1 MAAKKRSG
9 EQEPLL
15 NTAARK
21 LGHAAGALTK
31 ATHQFTESLSGLA
44 ETVESKV
51 RDAAN
56 IGSPRERSKSH
67 ARSPEKR
74 SPKKKTRKSVRT
86 KKAKK
91 AGRVKGQGPGGKTR
105 RGGAKI
111 ANVKK

>member
-9 EQEPLL
+9 DQEPLL

-31 ATHQFTESLSGLA
+31 VTHQFTENLSGLA
-44 ETVESKV
+44 ETVTTRV
-51 RDAAN
+51 RKASVMGTTA
-56 IGSPRERSKSH
+56 ERSQSH
-67 ARSPEKR
+67 AQ
-74 SPKKKTRKSVRT
+74 SPKKKTRKSIRT

-91 AGRVKGQGPGGKTR
+91 AGRVKRPGPGRKTR

-111 ANVKK
+111 ANAKK

>member
-31 ATHQFTESLSGLA
+31 ATHELTENLSGLA
-44 ETVESKV
+44 ETVTTRV
-51 RDAAN
+51 RKASVMGTTA
-56 IGSPRERSKSH
+56 ERPQPH
-67 ARSPEKR
+67 AR
-74 SPKKKTRKSVRT
+74 SPKKKTRKGLPT
-86 KKAKK
+86 KKAKA
-91 AGRVKGQGPGGKTR
+91 AGRAKRQGPGGKTR

-111 ANVKK
+111 ANTKK